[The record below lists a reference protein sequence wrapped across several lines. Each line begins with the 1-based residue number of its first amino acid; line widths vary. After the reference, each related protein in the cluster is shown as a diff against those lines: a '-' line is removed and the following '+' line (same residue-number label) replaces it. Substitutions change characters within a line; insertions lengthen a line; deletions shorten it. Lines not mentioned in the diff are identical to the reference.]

1 MKRALF
7 CLIGP
12 LLAAALGVAGA
23 QSLRDPTQPPLD
35 AGVSSAPSAPSAARS
50 LSFDS
55 NATTVIVRNG
65 HRYLA
70 VGTRLYATGEKL
82 GQARIERI
90 TETEL
95 WLREGGVLRK
105 LPFFDGIERHAVS
118 VPAANARKSRT
129 QPRTPSP
136 GVAPALDV
144 RP

>member
-1 MKRALF
+1 MKRLQQWW
-7 CLIGP
+7 IGL

-23 QSLRDPTQPPLD
+23 QSLRDPTLPPFD
-35 AGVSSAPSAPSAARS
+35 AGVASAPSAARS

-65 HRYLA
+65 RKYLA
-70 VGTRLYATGEKL
+70 VGTRLYAPGEKL

-95 WLREGGVLRK
+95 WLREGGALRK
-105 LPFFDGIERHAVS
+105 LPFFDGIERHAAS
-118 VPAANARKSRT
+118 KPTANARKSRV
-129 QPRTPSP
+129 PARTRTALP
-136 GVAPALDV
+136 GVAPAFDV

>member
-90 TETEL
+90 T
-95 WLREGGVLRK
+95 
-105 LPFFDGIERHAVS
+105 
-118 VPAANARKSRT
+118 
-129 QPRTPSP
+129 
-136 GVAPALDV
+136 
-144 RP
+144 

>member
-1 MKRALF
+1 MKRALP
-7 CLIGP
+7 CLIG
-12 LLAAALGVAGA
+12 LLLGAALGVAGA
-23 QSLRDPTQPPLD
+23 QTPRDPTLPPLD
-35 AGVSSAPSAPSAARS
+35 AGVAVTPNAARS

-55 NATTVIVRNG
+55 SATTVIVRNG
-65 HRYLA
+65 RRYLA
-70 VGTRLYATGEKL
+70 VGTRLYAPGEKL

-118 VPAANARKSRT
+118 APTANARKSRVPART
-129 QPRTPSP
+129 RTPLP
-136 GVAPALDV
+136 GVAPAFDV